1 MTKARTQDERFIICA
16 YQTAMAL
23 GELESPLNRYEIG
36 KLAGINP
43 KGVDAISKLLV
54 QANFIKK
61 ISHEE
66 IYLTKNGEQ
75 LALRLLEE
83 KKI

>member
-1 MTKARTQDERFIICA
+1 MVHKARTPDERFIICA
-16 YQTAMAL
+16 YQTAYAL
-23 GELESPLNRYEIG
+23 GDWSTPLNRYEVG

-43 KGVDAISKLLV
+43 KGADATCKLLI

-61 ISHEE
+61 ASEE
-66 IYLTKNGEQ
+66 DIYLTQNGER

-83 KKI
+83 

>member
-1 MTKARTQDERFIICA
+1 MTQARTQDERFIICA
-16 YQTAMAL
+16 YQTAQAL
-23 GELESPLNRYEIG
+23 GDTETPLNRYEIG

-43 KGVDAISKLLV
+43 KGVNAICKLLV

-61 ISHEE
+61 VSDDE

-75 LALRLLEE
+75 LAERLLEE
-83 KKI
+83 KH

>member
-1 MTKARTQDERFIICA
+1 MTHKSRTQDERFILCA
-16 YQTAMAL
+16 YQTADGL
-23 GELESPLNRYEIG
+23 GNIATPLNRYEIG
-36 KLAGINP
+36 KLAGISP
-43 KGVDAISKLLV
+43 KGVEAICKLLV

-61 ISHEE
+61 ASDDE

-83 KKI
+83 